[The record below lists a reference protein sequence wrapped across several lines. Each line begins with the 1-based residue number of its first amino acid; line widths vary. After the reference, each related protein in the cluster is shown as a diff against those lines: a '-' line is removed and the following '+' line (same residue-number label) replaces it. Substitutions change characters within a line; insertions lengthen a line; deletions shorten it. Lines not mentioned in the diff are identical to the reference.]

1 MVYKLFDKK
10 SKGSGIISMSNQQL
24 ANGLHKSIIRKFKKR
39 KDYSFFKDS
48 IWGVD
53 LADMQLISNCNK
65 EIRYLLCVIELFSR
79 YVSLIPL
86 KDKKGVTTVNAFQS
100 NLRKSNRKPNKRWVD
115 HASKFYNK
123 SFKKMLED
131 NGVKMYLT
139 SNEGKSIVAERFIST

>member
-100 NLRKSNRKPNKRWVD
+100 NLRKSNRKPNKIWVD